1 MSRASSDV
9 FEDIE
14 AQARYARWD
23 AREARFYLIWPRLE
37 AMARYIAEARS
48 RLVYEAECKRQVES
62 GQHDES
68 PIEQP

>member
-23 AREARFYLIWPRLE
+23 ACDGHFEIIWHRID
-37 AMARYIAEARS
+37 AIVQYIAEALS
-48 RLVYEAECKRQVES
+48 LLVYEAECKRRVES

-68 PIEQP
+68 PIE

>member
-14 AQARYARWD
+14 AQARYAGWD
-23 AREARFYLIWPRLE
+23 ARKARFDLIWPRLE
-37 AMARYIAEARS
+37 AMAQYIAEARS
-48 RLVYEAECKRQVES
+48 RLVYEVECKRQVES

-68 PIEQP
+68 PIE